1 MTRLGRHRRWLIP
14 LLFIIGAI
22 AAHAL
27 IYSAAPDP
35 LVYVLLLA
43 VFLLPTVTYGVV
55 YPIYRATRWL
65 YCRFVSRQALPR
77 SSISWNVWAGC
88 VAFVFVLVV
97 VVPVI
102 EGSREHAK
110 QARIAQAK
118 ADVQTLSFAV
128 KRYEAHMEGRLPG
141 RLEAL
146 TSLTTNGR
154 GQRMGPFL
162 ERVPQPP
169 HGYSPYHY
177 ERHGSN
183 GFSVSTSGDKQT
195 IEDRR
200 PPHFLPVFPDPLF
213 RLIDCCETSA
223 LKALDART

>member
-1 MTRLGRHRRWLIP
+1 MP
-14 LLFIIGAI
+14 LLSIIGAI
-22 AAHAL
+22 ASHAV

-35 LVYVLLLA
+35 LLYVILLA
-43 VFLLPTVTYGVV
+43 VFLLPPVTYGVV

-118 ADVQTLSFAV
+118 ADVQTPTFSA
-128 KRYEAHMEGRLPG
+128 KPYQAHMEGRLPG
-141 RLEAL
+141 RPKAL
-146 TSLTTNGR
+146 TSL
-154 GQRMGPFL
+154 P
-162 ERVPQPP
+162 
-169 HGYSPYHY
+169 
-177 ERHGSN
+177 
-183 GFSVSTSGDKQT
+183 
-195 IEDRR
+195 
-200 PPHFLPVFPDPLF
+200 
-213 RLIDCCETSA
+213 
-223 LKALDART
+223 